1 MSKSGWPEY
10 PVSSMLTYMLF
21 GIKGSSLGDRPQEVL
36 VRIQLIATN
45 PLLRS
50 LHFSNIKP
58 SLNIFQFLCRGY
70 YVEDFSIRAESLLG
84 LSESALPL

>member
-1 MSKSGWPEY
+1 
-10 PVSSMLTYMLF
+10 MLTYMLF
-21 GIKGSSLGDRPQEVL
+21 ETKGSSLGGRPQEML
-36 VRIQLIATN
+36 VQIQSIASKLN

-70 YVEDFSIRAESLLG
+70 YVEDFSIRTESLLG